1 MNKTKIEWVIN
12 PNGSPGFTF
21 NPFTGCLHSCSYC
34 YARKI
39 ANRFQPDAKG
49 REAIK
54 QMCEYR
60 KFGEVYV
67 LDEPIRINGKAQP
80 FPFGFQPTYHRY
92 RLMDSFKRRIPS
104 TIFVNDM
111 SDIMGECWYSHWVR
125 EIITM
130 MREASQHTFLLLTK
144 NPIRYF
150 EFSFPENVWLGQT
163 FDGIVRPGKTFE
175 SLFENLNGITNKTF
189 LSFEP
194 LIRDSSDSNWKFTD
208 IIEWTKPR
216 WVIVGAQSRPAKLSS
231 TQDVIDIIEHCQ
243 IFDDNSIPV
252 FLKNNLQSFFPDQ
265 PLMQEFPC
273 NYISNEG

>member
-1 MNKTKIEWVIN
+1 MQRTKIEWVKN
-12 PNGSPGFTF
+12 PDGSPGFTY
-21 NPFTGCLHSCSYC
+21 NPFTGCLHGCNYC

-39 ANRFQPDAKG
+39 ANRFQPDKKG

-54 QMCEYR
+54 QFCEYR
-60 KFGEVYV
+60 KFGQVYV
-67 LDEPIRINGKAQP
+67 LDNPIRMDGKAQQ
-80 FPFGFQPTYHRY
+80 FPFGFQPTFHRY
-92 RLMDSFKRRIPS
+92 RLDEPLRRKKPS

-111 SDIMGECWYSHWVR
+111 SDIMGKWWNPAWVN
-125 EIITM
+125 EIIDVM
-130 MREASQHTFLLLTK
+130 KEAKQHMFLLLTK
-144 NPIRYF
+144 NPERYHDF
-150 EFSFPENVWLGQT
+150 VFFDNVWLGQSVDMT
-163 FDGIVRPGKTFE
+163 NDLIWQDVFK
-175 SLFENLNGITNKTF
+175 NLNGITERNF
-189 LSFEP
+189 ISFEP
-194 LIRDSSDSNWKFTD
+194 LLKSKLHGWKPRD
-208 IIEWTKPR
+208 IIKWVKPR